1 MKAAR
6 DWLASGGLLVVCVLA
21 AAPVPAAGADPE
33 PANVEAPVVPAAA
46 VAPAAAAPID
56 HAADVVAPGDQA
68 TIVSAPAATTTAPD
82 GWVLTVGAKDETL
95 RNIAPLTTA
104 ISSRDYEVAAVF
116 TGSLRGPDGAAPPHG
131 VLEVGYQIG
140 CGIDMSTSQGVTL
153 TDSAGLTPSIGLG
166 GIDVVSPLPE
176 ILNPIVLAPF
186 TSGVAIGLKPGI
198 INIVPV
204 SKKEFTGA
212 DPWVSVSGFHVK
224 IDGCVGES
232 FIRSYAVL
240 THSTDQSDSIQAYY
254 GTTKKV

>member
-1 MKAAR
+1 MDPGSNRAPRRASPAPIALLLALQLGAATATATPYR
-6 DWLASGGLLVVCVLA
+6 PETGLPY
-21 AAPVPAAGADPE
+21 APDA
-33 PANVEAPVVPAAA
+33 
-46 VAPAAAAPID
+46 APAAPSLG
-56 HAADVVAPGDQA
+56 V
-68 TIVSAPAATTTAPD
+68 
-82 GWVLTVGAKDETL
+82 
-95 RNIAPLTTA
+95 
-104 ISSRDYEVAAVF
+104 
-116 TGSLRGPDGAAPPHG
+116 GSLRGPDGQAPPHG

-198 INIVPV
+198 VNIVPV

>member
-1 MKAAR
+1 MKLAR
-6 DWLASGGLLVVCVLA
+6 LGVPVVVCALLAVPVAPAVADTDPPSPEA
-21 AAPVPAAGADPE
+21 AAPPP
-33 PANVEAPVVPAAA
+33 
-46 VAPAAAAPID
+46 AAPID
-56 HAADVVAPGDQA
+56 HAAGVVAPGDEA
-68 TIVSAPAATTTAPD
+68 AIESAPPATTTAPD
-82 GWVLTVGAKDETL
+82 GWVLTVGAKDEIL

-104 ISSRDYEVAAVF
+104 ISTRDYEVSGVF
-116 TGSLRGPDGAAPPHG
+116 VGSLRGPDGGQPPHG

-153 TDSAGLTPSIGLG
+153 TDSAGLTPSVGLD

-176 ILNPIVLAPF
+176 ILNPILLAPV

-240 THSTDQSDSIQAYY
+240 THSTDQSESIRAYY
-254 GTTKKV
+254 GTTRKV

>member
-1 MKAAR
+1 VKAAR
-6 DWLASGGLLVVCVLA
+6 DWLASGGLLVVWVLV
-21 AAPVPAAGADPE
+21 AAPIPAAGADPE
-33 PANVEAPVVPAAA
+33 PVNVAAPVVPAAA

-153 TDSAGLTPSIGLG
+153 TDSAGLTPSVGLG

-176 ILNPIVLAPF
+176 ALNPIVLAPF

>member
-1 MKAAR
+1 MMQRFATLAA
-6 DWLASGGLLVVCVLA
+6 VCVLA
-21 AAPVPAAGADPE
+21 PLSAAPVALADPA
-33 PANVEAPVVPAAA
+33 PADPVAAPAVPAADA
-46 VAPAAAAPID
+46 VPPPPPVD
-56 HAADVVAPGDQA
+56 TGVVASEVPGIA
-68 TIVSAPAATTTAPD
+68 HTPD
-82 GWVLTVGAKDETL
+82 GRTLTVAAKNETQL
-95 RNIAPLTTA
+95 PVAPLTTSL
-104 ISSRDYEVAAVF
+104 SSREWLVGGTF
-116 TGSLRGPDGAAPPHG
+116 TGSGMGEVKG
-131 VLEVGYQIG
+131 GTLEVGYQIG

-198 INIVPV
+198 VNIVPV

>member
-1 MKAAR
+1 MKLAR
-6 DWLASGGLLVVCVLA
+6 RRLASSGVLVVVGVLA
-21 AAPVPAAGADPE
+21 ATS
-33 PANVEAPVVPAAA
+33 
-46 VAPAAAAPID
+46 VAPAAADTAADPVPAQPQSAPID
-56 HAADVVAPGDQA
+56 HAADVIAPGDEA
-68 TIVSAPAATTTAPD
+68 IIASAPPATTTAPD

-104 ISSRDYEVAAVF
+104 ISSRDYEANGVF
-116 TGSLRGPDGAAPPHG
+116 VGSLRGPDGAQPPHG

-153 TDSAGLTPSIGLG
+153 TDSAGLTPSVGLG

-176 ILNPIVLAPF
+176 ILNPILLAPM
-186 TSGVAIGLKPGI
+186 TSGVAVGLKPGI
-198 INIVPV
+198 VNIVPV

-240 THSTDQSDSIQAYY
+240 THSTEQSESIRAYY
-254 GTTKKV
+254 GTTRKV

>member
-1 MKAAR
+1 M
-6 DWLASGGLLVVCVLA
+6 LVVVGVMA
-21 AAPVPAAGADPE
+21 ATSVAPATADPAADPVPANPVSA
-33 PANVEAPVVPAAA
+33 APQS
-46 VAPAAAAPID
+46 APID
-56 HAADVVAPGDQA
+56 HAADVIAPGNQA
-68 TIVSAPAATTTAPD
+68 TIESAPPATTTAPD

-104 ISSRDYEVAAVF
+104 ISSRDYDVSGVF
-116 TGSLRGPDGAAPPHG
+116 VGSLRGPDGAAPPHG

-166 GIDVVSPLPE
+166 GIDVNSPLPE

-198 INIVPV
+198 VNVVPV

-240 THSTDQSDSIQAYY
+240 THSTDQSESIRAYY
-254 GTTKKV
+254 GATRKV

>member
-1 MKAAR
+1 VKAAR
-6 DWLASGGLLVVCVLA
+6 DWLASGGLLVVWVLV
-21 AAPVPAAGADPE
+21 AAPIPAAGADPE
-33 PANVEAPVVPAAA
+33 PVNVAAPVVPAAA

-153 TDSAGLTPSIGLG
+153 TDSAGLTPSVGLG

>member
-1 MKAAR
+1 MRAAR
-6 DWLASGGLLVVCVLA
+6 GWLASGGLLVVCVLA
-21 AAPVPAAGADPE
+21 AAPVPTAGADPE

-46 VAPAAAAPID
+46 VAPAAPID

-68 TIVSAPAATTTAPD
+68 TIASAPAATTTAPD

-104 ISSRDYEVAAVF
+104 LSSRDYEVAAVF
-116 TGSLRGPDGAAPPHG
+116 VGSLRGPDGAAPPHG

-186 TSGVAIGLKPGI
+186 TSGVAVGLKPGI
-198 INIVPV
+198 VNIVPV